1 MFFICLD
8 ISVYGCIWLYMVGYI
23 IWSLGYVGAYFAING
38 GFRAPVSVL
47 RGLAV

>member
-1 MFFICLD
+1 MSGYVWICLD
-8 ISVYGCIWLYMVGYI
+8 MSGYI
-23 IWSLGYVGAYFAING
+23 YKNSTNWMCVAYVAING